1 MRLTLSILFLLLQL
15 ACLGQ
20 TQPASVTVFY
30 QTDLAALR
38 PERVG
43 FGSNAV
49 VRVLAGSISQPW
61 ATGSRLWRSTFTQ
74 PAFFTNTAH
83 SVTIATNAA
92 YPRSAWWISEDHA
105 SPIQDA
111 TWYGAPTNAW
121 TLDASGNLVLGGTDI
136 RAQLLSVITAA
147 ANALQRSNHLGTQP
161 FATLTGLPPLLSD
174 HGITNGAQLSEF
186 RSHTNLAAGAHGMST
201 FGALLATASNSTI
214 ARAFL
219 LLGTGAT
226 LDVPASGNAAST
238 NLVKGDDTRL
248 GDSRAPTAHTHPS
261 TNISDSGVFGRS
273 LLAAAAKTNALDLLG
288 SGRTGGSSLFLRED
302 GSFATPPTGSPGTN
316 GIPDAP
322 NDSNAYTRKGLAWTA
337 LNVADLGG
345 VSMFLW
351 DWLNTVVEMDDA
363 RTLLELIGGGASP
376 IDSAAKYAVR
386 TNSTGGGSVRHR
398 LNLIQGTNVVL
409 ALTDDAFSDET
420 DVTLSVTNIPWPNI
434 SGTPTNFAGYGISD
448 AATDTELA
456 AHAALT
462 SGVHGITAFGAS
474 LVDDTTAAA
483 ARLTLG
489 LGTGSTL
496 NVAASGDAAAGELM
510 KGNDSRNTDA
520 RTPLS
525 HTHPWADVT
534 GEPTTLDGYGITD
547 GATDAELAA
556 HAALTTGAHGMSTF
570 GAGLVDDANAAAA
583 RATLGLGTVATLDVP
598 ASGNATT
605 NQVMKGSDTRI
616 TGLQAALDAKLSL
629 TGGTLTGPLTLPS
642 LTATNGANLLTY
654 ALPEASITP
663 PTGISV
669 QNGPGASNGTLL
681 WTYPYGTKLT
691 VFQGGNRAWELM
703 NTNYPAG
710 AMAFRI
716 FANTNWSS
724 WRVLLDSAS
733 GATTTDL
740 AGHTNQT
747 TGAHGMSAFGASLV
761 DDATAADARVTLG
774 VQSLLDAKL
783 PLAGGTVSG
792 TLSLTGIGSDVSS
805 AAAYRFIVRDPATS
819 ELRPMSASYARGQI
833 DAAATSHGHV
843 ISDMTGLQAA
853 LDAKAAL
860 ADTQTITGTNTFT
873 APLTATNGILTRAA
887 NGTLSFFAG
896 WDTDPSTGVAR
907 FVSANPTQVQGYLG
921 WSTIGQLSANQ
932 TWAGNNTFSGA
943 LLSPGAGASSTKVG
957 SATASGD
964 YDVAVGDG
972 ASATGGF
979 GVAIGKDASST
990 PTGSISIGAGAAVSV
1005 TGGSGV
1011 AVGTSASVNHYHSV
1025 AIGYQSA
1032 TTADSQVRLGK
1043 ASNTVS
1049 VPGILSADGGLIDIP
1064 TTIPT
1069 GLVASPA
1076 SGGRL
1081 YVYFN
1086 GGGKIVL
1093 AMKFPDGSSVNIAT
1107 QP

>member
-1 MRLTLSILFLLLQL
+1 MRFALSLVFALL
-15 ACLGQ
+15 AFAGFAQ
-20 TQPASVTVFY
+20 TQPASVTLLY
-30 QTDLAALR
+30 ATDLAALR

-43 FGSNAV
+43 YGSNAV
-49 VRVLAGSISQPW
+49 VRVLAGSPAQPW

-74 PAFFTNTAH
+74 PAFATNTAH

-92 YPRSAWWISEDHA
+92 YPRAAWWISEDHA

-111 TWYGAPTNAW
+111 TWHGAPTNAW
-121 TLDASGNLVLGGTDI
+121 TLDASGNLVIGGTDI

-147 ANALQRSNHLGTQP
+147 ANSLQRSNHLGTQP
-161 FATLTGLPPLLSD
+161 FATLTGLPPLLAD
-174 HGITNGAQLSEF
+174 HGITNAAQLAEF
-186 RSHTNLAAGAHGMST
+186 KSHTNLAAGAHGMST
-201 FGALLATASNSTI
+201 FGALMSTASNALV

-226 LDVPASGNAAST
+226 LDVAASGNAASN

-248 GDSRAPTAHTHPS
+248 GATAAHTHPS
-261 TNISDSGVFGRS
+261 SNITDSGSFGRS
-273 LLAAAAKTNALDLLG
+273 LLSAAAKTNALDLLG
-288 SGRTGGSSLFLRED
+288 SGRTGGPDQFLRGD
-302 GSFATPPTGSPGTN
+302 GSFATPPSGGSATN
-316 GIPDAP
+316 GITDAP
-322 NDSNAYTRKGLAWTA
+322 TNGIAHIRKDGGWTGLSA
-337 LNVADLGG
+337 ADLA
-345 VSMFLW
+345 VSSQIVYDILTTAIE
-351 DWLNTVVEMDDA
+351 LDDIRA
-363 RTLLELIGGGASP
+363 LLELVGGGASP

-386 TNSTGGGSVRHR
+386 TNSSGGGSVRHR
-398 LNLIQGTNVVL
+398 LNLIPGTNVVL
-409 ALTDDAFSDET
+409 SLTDDAFSDET

-462 SGVHGITAFGAS
+462 TGAHGITAFGAG
-474 LVDDTTAAA
+474 LVDDASASA
-483 ARLTLG
+483 ARTTLE
-489 LGTGSTL
+489 LGTGATL
-496 NVAASGDAAAGELM
+496 NVAASGDAAANELM

-520 RTPLS
+520 RTPLA
-525 HTHPWADVT
+525 HLHDWLDIT
-534 GEPTTLDGYGITD
+534 GEPDF
-547 GATDAELAA
+547 ATDAELSA

-761 DDATAADARVTLG
+761 DDPTASDARVTLG
-774 VQSLLDAKL
+774 VQSILD
-783 PLAGGTVSG
+783 S
-792 TLSLTGIGSDVSS
+792 
-805 AAAYRFIVRDPATS
+805 
-819 ELRPMSASYARGQI
+819 
-833 DAAATSHGHV
+833 
-843 ISDMTGLQAA
+843 
-853 LDAKAAL
+853 KAAL
-860 ADTQTITGTNTFT
+860 SGTQTITGTNTFT
-873 APLTATNGILTRAA
+873 APLYATNGILTRAA

-896 WDTDPSTGVAR
+896 WDTDPSTGVVR

-921 WSTIGQLSANQ
+921 WSTIGIKDQNQ
-932 TWAGNNTFSGA
+932 TWTGANTFSGS
-943 LLSPGAGASSTKVG
+943 LLSPGAGGNSTKLGSASAGGASAVAVGNGASGSGTESVSIGASSGAGSLNAVAVG
-957 SATASGD
+957 AFASASAQEASAFGPYSSASATYAT
-964 YDVAVGDG
+964 ALGDG
-972 ASATGGF
+972 ASSAHSGST
-979 GVAIGKDASST
+979 AIGR
-990 PTGSISIGAGAAVSV
+990 
-1005 TGGSGV
+1005 
-1011 AVGTSASVNHYHSV
+1011 N
-1025 AIGYQSA
+1025 A
-1032 TTADSQVRLGK
+1032 TTTAGNQVRLGT
-1043 ASNTVS
+1043 SSETVS
-1049 VPGILSADGGLIDIP
+1049 VPGVLAADGGIVDI
-1064 TTIPT
+1064 
-1069 GLVASPA
+1069 ASGSPGSPGA
-1076 SGGRL
+1076 GGRL
-1081 YVYFN
+1081 YVYTN
-1086 GGGKIVL
+1086 GGGKLVL
-1093 AMKFPDGSSVNIAT
+1093 AVKFPDGSSVNIAT

>member
-1 MRLTLSILFLLLQL
+1 MRFALSLVFALL
-15 ACLGQ
+15 ACGGLAQ
-20 TQPASVTVFY
+20 TQPASVTVLY
-30 QTDLAALR
+30 QTDLASLR

-43 FGSNAV
+43 YGSNAV
-49 VRVLAGSISQPW
+49 VRVLAGSPAQPW

-74 PAFFTNTAH
+74 PAFVTNTAH

-92 YPRSAWWISEDHA
+92 YPLAAWWISEDHA

-121 TLDASGNLVLGGTDI
+121 TLDASGNLVIGGTDI

-147 ANALQRSNHLGTQP
+147 ANSLQRSNHLGTQP
-161 FATLTGLPPLLSD
+161 FATLTGLPPLLAD
-174 HGITNGAQLSEF
+174 HGITNAAQLAEF
-186 RSHTNLAAGAHGMST
+186 KSHTNLAAGAHGMST
-201 FGALLATASNSTI
+201 FGALMSTASNALV

-219 LLGTGAT
+219 QLGTGAT
-226 LDVPASGNAAST
+226 LDVASSGDAGPT
-238 NLVKGDDTRL
+238 NLVKGDDSKLTNARPAL
-248 GDSRAPTAHTHPS
+248 AHTHPA
-261 TNISDSGVFGRS
+261 TNISDSGAFGRS

-316 GIPDAP
+316 GIPEAP
-322 NDSNAYTRKGLAWTA
+322 NDSTAYVRKGLAWTGLDA
-337 LNVADLGG
+337 VDLS
-345 VSMFLW
+345 VPSQIVYEFL
-351 DWLNTVVEMDDA
+351 TEAVELDDI
-363 RTLLELIGGGASP
+363 RLLFELIGAGASP
-376 IDSAAKYAVR
+376 IDSAAKYAIR

-462 SGVHGITAFGAS
+462 NGVHGITTFGAS
-474 LVDDTTAAA
+474 VVSSTNQAAGRA
-483 ARLTLG
+483 ALG

-496 NVAASGDAAAGELM
+496 NVAASGDASAGELM
-510 KGNDSRNTDA
+510 KGNDSRNTNA
-520 RTPLS
+520 RTPLAHLHDWS
-525 HTHPWADVT
+525 DIT
-534 GEPTTLDGYGITD
+534 GEPTTLAGFGITD
-547 GATDAELAA
+547 GATDSELAA
-556 HAALTTGAHGMSTF
+556 HAAQTTGAHGMSTF
-570 GAGLVDDANAAAA
+570 GAGLVDDANATAA

-605 NQVMKGSDTRI
+605 NQVVKGNDTRI

-716 FANTNWSS
+716 FSNTNWSS

-761 DDATAADARVTLG
+761 DDPTASDARVTLG
-774 VQSLLDAKL
+774 VQSILD
-783 PLAGGTVSG
+783 S
-792 TLSLTGIGSDVSS
+792 
-805 AAAYRFIVRDPATS
+805 
-819 ELRPMSASYARGQI
+819 
-833 DAAATSHGHV
+833 
-843 ISDMTGLQAA
+843 
-853 LDAKAAL
+853 KAAL
-860 ADTQTITGTNTFT
+860 SGTQTITGTNTFT
-873 APLTATNGILTRAA
+873 APLYATNGILTRAA

-921 WSTIGQLSANQ
+921 WSTIGIKDQNQ
-932 TWAGNNTFSGA
+932 TWTGANTFSGS
-943 LLSPGAGASSTKVG
+943 LLSPGAGGNSTKLG
-957 SATASGD
+957 SASAGGASA
-964 YDVAVGDG
+964 VAVGNG
-972 ASATGGF
+972 ASGG
-979 GVAIGKDASST
+979 GTESV
-990 PTGSISIGAGAAVSV
+990 SIGASSGA
-1005 TGGSGV
+1005 GSLNAV
-1011 AVGTSASVNHYHSV
+1011 AVGAFASASAQEAS
-1025 AIGYQSA
+1025 AIGPYSAASAFRATALGDAASAGHAGSTAVGRDAA
-1032 TTADSQVRLGK
+1032 TTAGNQVRLGT
-1043 ASNTVS
+1043 SSETVS
-1049 VPGILSADGGLIDIP
+1049 VPGVLAADGGIVDI
-1064 TTIPT
+1064 
-1069 GLVASPA
+1069 ASGSPGSPGA
-1076 SGGRL
+1076 GGRL
-1081 YVYFN
+1081 YVYTN
-1086 GGGKIVL
+1086 GGGKLVL
-1093 AMKFPDGSSVNIAT
+1093 AVKFPDGSSVNIAT